1 VSGIAMMSEPLS
13 DPESGSSSSPPSTHG
28 NPQEYF
34 WKKPKVY
41 SDEWR
46 IWMTPIPLWRFLTSM
61 ILLYTFIYSCTFIAT
76 LCTDGSKFICT
87 TSLLAASAYLLWA
100 IWWDVPY
107 STPPTWTQ
115 IKLQQFNPVWVIIW
129 LTYQTVLVGMA
140 FFICITVMI
149 INYANLR
156 ELFQWECWR

>member
-1 VSGIAMMSEPLS
+1 MMSEPLS
-13 DPESGSSSSPPSTHG
+13 DPESGSSSPPNSAHG

-41 SDEWR
+41 ADEWR
-46 IWMTPIPLWRFLTSM
+46 IWKTPIPLWRFLTSL

-87 TSLLAASAYLLWA
+87 TSLLAACAYLLWA

-107 STPPTWTQ
+107 TVPPTWTQ
-115 IKLQQFNPVWVIIW
+115 IKLQQFNPAWVIVW
-129 LTYQTVLVGMA
+129 LIYQTVLVGTA
-140 FFICITVMI
+140 FFICVTVMI
-149 INYANLR
+149 LNYANLR
-156 ELFQWECWR
+156 ELFKWECW